1 MVTGAITKLNSA
13 KSKKMWEKKKGQLG
27 AHLSQA
33 QKTKGMTDIFLP
45 IVDRK
50 GPKMKRQIMGPKM
63 QRKQTLM

>member
-1 MVTGAITKLNSA
+1 MVTGAITKLKSA

-33 QKTKGMTDIFLP
+33 QKTKVMTDIFLP
-45 IVDRK
+45 IVYRK

>member
-1 MVTGAITKLNSA
+1 MITGAITKLKSA

-50 GPKMKRQIMGPKM
+50 GPKMK
-63 QRKQTLM
+63 